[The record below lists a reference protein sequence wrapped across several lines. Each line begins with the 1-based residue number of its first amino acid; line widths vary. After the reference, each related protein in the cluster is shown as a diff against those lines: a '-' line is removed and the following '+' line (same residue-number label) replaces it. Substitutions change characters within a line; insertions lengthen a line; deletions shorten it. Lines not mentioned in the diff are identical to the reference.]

1 MSLGQFPRVS
11 VCIANYRGEHLLPDC
26 LASVLS
32 QEYAGEVEILV
43 HDDASP
49 DDSVALLCREYPQ
62 VRLIASDTNVGFC
75 VANNRMAAQA
85 SGKYLLLLN
94 NDAALLPGTIAA
106 LVSAAER
113 EPQPCILSVDQ
124 LRWSDGA
131 LIDRG
136 CLLDP
141 FNNPVPN
148 LDPDRGEVA
157 MVMGACLFLP
167 TELWRELGGFP
178 EWMGSIAED
187 LYLCGLAR
195 LRDLPVK
202 VLRAGG
208 YRHRQG
214 ESFGGAKAGPGALV
228 TTYRRRALSERNKT
242 LAMAVLT
249 PGPVLVP
256 LLALHL
262 LLLAVEGA
270 ILSLVKRDSR
280 LWREVYWPALTCLR
294 THARQV
300 EAERRRAQSTRKTSL
315 AGYFRTM
322 TLMPRKLV
330 LLWRHGL
337 PHVQ

>member
-1 MSLGQFPRVS
+1 MSPDHAPRVS

-26 LASVLS
+26 LESVLA
-32 QEYAGEVEILV
+32 QDYAGEVEILV

-49 DDSVALLCREYPQ
+49 DGSVSLLRRDYPQ
-62 VRLIASDTNVGFC
+62 VRLIASDRNVGFC

-85 SGKYLLLLN
+85 GGNYLLLLN

-106 LVSAAER
+106 LVAAAER
-113 EPQPCILSVDQ
+113 ETRSCILSVDQ
-124 LRWSDGA
+124 RRWSDGA

-148 LDPDRGEVA
+148 LDPGREEVA

-167 TELWRELGGFP
+167 TELWHQLGGFP

-195 LRDLPVK
+195 LRGLPVK
-202 VLRAGG
+202 VLREGG

-270 ILSLVKRDSR
+270 ILSLGKRDRR
-280 LWREVYWPALTCLR
+280 LWREVYWPALRCLR

-300 EAERRRAQSTRKTSL
+300 EAERRRAQASRKVSL
-315 AGYFRTM
+315 AGYFRPM
-322 TLMPRKLV
+322 SLMPRKLV
-330 LLWRHGL
+330 LLWQHGL